1 MSSSGPNLSL
11 FKAHPSPH
19 GFQLHLAPFF
29 PTTPAL
35 DISSSWTLV
44 AFVLGSCYLTMVG
57 GLVPFSSVESL
68 IGAQH
73 SARADPHQNIYP
85 DAMSHVMFAVSNCLA
100 LF

>member
-1 MSSSGPNLSL
+1 
-11 FKAHPSPH
+11 
-19 GFQLHLAPFF
+19 
-29 PTTPAL
+29 
-35 DISSSWTLV
+35 
-44 AFVLGSCYLTMVG
+44 MVS

-85 DAMSHVMFAVSNCLA
+85 DVMSHVMFAVFNCLA